1 MQWQNTFVKLI
12 QDFNSKVKAIPDNAG
27 EAAND
32 VPGAKQLLSNLRR
45 GEIAY
50 GEGLKKMLD
59 MLKKHKALKKGM
71 QKEDIPKVFEE
82 WLNRIQFAPNKSM
95 MMEKLKEWE
104 GGKLTDYQMLVYI
117 EVSHRSLC
125 SPP

>member
-1 MQWQNTFVKLI
+1 MI
-12 QDFNSKVKAIPDNAG
+12 QDFNNKVKAIPDVVG
-27 EAAND
+27 GAADD
-32 VPGAKQLLSNLRR
+32 VPAAKQLLSNLRR

-82 WLNRIQFAPNKSM
+82 WLQGIQFAPNKSM
-95 MMEKLKEWE
+95 MLEKLKDWE